1 MQSSTT
7 RATIYIDTEIH
18 TALRL
23 KAAETRRS
31 ISEIVADAVRVSLRE
46 DEADLSAFSERASEK
61 GISYETLLKK
71 LKANGTL

>member
-1 MQSSTT
+1 MQPPTT

-31 ISEIVADAVRVSLRE
+31 ISEIVADAVRLSLRE
-46 DEADLSAFSERASEK
+46 DEEDLSAFAERASEK